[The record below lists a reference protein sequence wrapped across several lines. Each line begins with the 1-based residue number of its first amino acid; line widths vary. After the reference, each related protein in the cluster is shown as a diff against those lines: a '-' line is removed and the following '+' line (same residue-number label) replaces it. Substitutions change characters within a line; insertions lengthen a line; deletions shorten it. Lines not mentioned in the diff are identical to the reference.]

1 MIHFW
6 SLGNMNI
13 DDDLIFVFNQR
24 NNKKMR
30 NAFRIFRLS
39 LQGYECFSW
48 SNLSYFIQNC
58 KWYTVIH
65 IYLIMKSRFLKI
77 DSQIALLLYVV
88 QVVTFTIRVFLYASS
103 SYFEVSSLLLYYCY
117 MLGVSSSSVGLYIL
131 RFILVFSVT
140 FTKK

>member
-1 MIHFW
+1 
-6 SLGNMNI
+6 MNI

-24 NNKKMR
+24 NNEKMR

-48 SNLSYFIQNC
+48 LDLSYFIQNC
-58 KWYTVIH
+58 KLYTVIH
-65 IYLIMKSRFLKI
+65 IYLIMISRFLKI

-117 MLGVSSSSVGLYIL
+117 MVGVSSSNVGLYIL

-140 FTKK
+140 FNKK